1 MRKLILLIT
10 FVCGFRPCYSQE
22 LSAKFTI
29 QNFETQILNYNPDKI
44 PNVSD
49 KDYNYGVMILKETR
63 DAVKSKPENFNLADY
78 FNVLNAFLYL
88 NETKENIKV
97 AFKKFVAA
105 KGSCEYILAFE
116 NSITSNPKYDI
127 VREDYNQQL
136 TRCKSSTDVE
146 KELDISEYAK
156 SNNLNLS
163 LIEKVYIVGINDQK
177 YRSYDEAKKMSNSQQ
192 VLDKKNQ
199 AIIDSLYKSNKT
211 YIGRSLVGKKF
222 ENVMWAVVQ
231 HSNVQMMERYL
242 PVIKKAV
249 FEKELEVAPLK
260 MLIDRFYGLKYG
272 YQIFGSQG
280 DGFGFRPADDKTKKE
295 IKKKYEIE

>member
-1 MRKLILLIT
+1 MRKSIILIT
-10 FVCGFRPCYSQE
+10 LIFGFTTSYSQE
-22 LSAKFTI
+22 LSTKFTLE
-29 QNFETQILNYNPDKI
+29 NFETQVLNYSPKKI

-49 KDYNYGVMILKETR
+49 KDYNYGIMILNETKE
-63 DAVKSKPENFNLADY
+63 AVKNKPGNFNLADY
-78 FNVLNAFLYL
+78 FNILNAFLSL
-88 NETKENIKV
+88 KETKENVNV

-105 KGSCEYILAFE
+105 KGSCEYIIAFE
-116 NSITSNPKYDI
+116 SSIKSNPKYDI

-136 TRCKSSTDVE
+136 NKCRSNTDVK

-156 SNNLNLS
+156 LNNLNFS
-163 LIEKVYIVGINDQK
+163 LIEKIYNVNINDQK
-177 YRSYDEAKKMSNSQQ
+177 YRSYNGVKKIPNGQQ

-199 AIIDSLYKSNKT
+199 AIIDSLYKTNKT

-231 HSNVQMMERYL
+231 HSNAEMMERYL

-249 FEKELEVAPLK
+249 FDKEIEVAPLK

-280 DGFGFRPADDKTKKE
+280 DGFGFKSADEKTKKE
-295 IKKKYEIE
+295 VKMKYGIE

>member
-1 MRKLILLIT
+1 MRKLIILIT
-10 FVCGFRPCYSQE
+10 FVFGFTPGYSQK
-22 LSAKFTI
+22 LFTQFTI
-29 QNFETQILNYNPDKI
+29 DNFETQILNYNPNKI

-49 KDYNYGVMILKETR
+49 KDYNYGIMILKETR
-63 DAVKSKPENFNLADY
+63 NAVKNKPENFNLADY
-78 FNVLNAFLYL
+78 FNILNAFLNL
-88 NETKENIKV
+88 NETKENINV
-97 AFKKFVAA
+97 AFKKFVDA

-116 NSITSNPKYDI
+116 NAIKSNPKYDI

-136 TRCKSSTDVE
+136 ARCKSNTDVK

-163 LIEKVYIVGINDQK
+163 LIEEIYNVDVNDQK
-177 YRSYDEAKKMSNSQQ
+177 YRSYDEAKEMSDRQQ

-199 AIIDSLYKSNKT
+199 SIIDSLYKTNKT

-249 FEKELEVAPLK
+249 FDKELEVAPLK

-280 DGFGFRPADDKTKKE
+280 DGFGFRSADEKTKKE
-295 IKKKYEIE
+295 IKKKYGIE